1 MEVQPWP
8 WFWLQGQLPPG
19 FRICVPKMSSVAEK
33 CDLASLLLQDSLD
46 HAVSCSTTCRIR
58 GPQTWLATC
67 FHVTVELSRFSIFK
81 WLEKK
86 KSKGEKYSM
95 TRENYM
101 KFKFQSIKQILLEK
115 DFRKF

>member
-1 MEVQPWP
+1 MQPWP